1 MKEEEDMRRK
11 KSKGRKGRRGRKR
24 REEERRGR
32 NKRCHIQAQ
41 YVLLEDRVTIHIIIC
56 IKGRQI
62 INILAKDRA
71 VVGIRGK
78 RATKLGLV
86 A

>member
-1 MKEEEDMRRK
+1 MWRK

-24 REEERRGR
+24 RREEERRGR
-32 NKRCHIQAQ
+32 TKRCHIQAQ
-41 YVLLEDRVTIHIIIC
+41 YVLLEDRVTIHIITR

-62 INILAKDRA
+62 INILAKDRVA
-71 VVGIRGK
+71 VGIRGK
-78 RATKLGLV
+78 GATKLGLV

>member
-1 MKEEEDMRRK
+1 MWR
-11 KSKGRKGRRGRKR
+11 KSKGRKGRRGRKTR

-32 NKRCHIQAQ
+32 AKWCHIQAQ
-41 YVLLEDRVTIHIIIC
+41 YVLLEDRVIIHIITC

-78 RATKLGLV
+78 RVTKLGLV

>member
-1 MKEEEDMRRK
+1 MWRK
-11 KSKGRKGRRGRKR
+11 KIKGRKGRRSRKR
-24 REEERRGR
+24 KREEERRGK

-41 YVLLEDRVTIHIIIC
+41 YVLLEDMVTTHIFTC

-62 INILAKDRA
+62 INILAKDRVA
-71 VVGIRGK
+71 VDIRGK
-78 RATKLGLV
+78 EATKLGLV

>member
-1 MKEEEDMRRK
+1 MTRVLKWEVGEMLQTHIFR
-11 KSKGRKGRRGRKR
+11 SL